1 MSAVLL
7 SRVRYSR
14 AQPFAVQVSPI
25 SHSHTLTLLLL
36 LCPHHAQCSCSLLK
50 QVLKECKCGYI
61 HVNTAI
67 RTRSMSDQAEGARA
81 ASPVAIC
88 SAQNAG
94 NLATS
99 VDHAA
104 SATGVGDGELIL
116 LNFYGTAVCFATTR
130 WRLYRRVC
138 YWQP

>member
-1 MSAVLL
+1 
-7 SRVRYSR
+7 
-14 AQPFAVQVSPI
+14 
-25 SHSHTLTLLLL
+25 
-36 LCPHHAQCSCSLLK
+36 
-50 QVLKECKCGYI
+50 
-61 HVNTAI
+61 
-67 RTRSMSDQAEGARA
+67 MSDQAEGARA

-116 LNFYGTAVCFATTR
+116 LNFNGTAVCFATTR

-138 YWQP
+138 YWQPGEIEILVWTDRQTNTQTDK